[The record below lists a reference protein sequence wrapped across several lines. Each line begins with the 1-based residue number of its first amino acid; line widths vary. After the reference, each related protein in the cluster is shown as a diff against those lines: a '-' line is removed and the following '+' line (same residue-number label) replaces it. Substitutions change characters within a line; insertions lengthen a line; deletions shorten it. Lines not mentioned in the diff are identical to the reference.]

1 MTIQNDNLTVEVYS
15 ADYRVL
21 YRVPWQEAVRLIL
34 RQAVFIVDPREPAVH
49 VRSPSL
55 TVELPMSVALR
66 AYVHIPYQAGNRVTR
81 VGVLQRD
88 RYTCA
93 YCGGYGNTIDHVIPE
108 SRGGEK
114 QLVQPGCSLRGVQR
128 AQRRSH
134 PGGGRDASALGA
146 LRASGTRSLPGSGP
160 GLSLHHPWRGGRQ
173 FTESSTPPH
182 RHSPV
187 A

>member
-1 MTIQNDNLTVEVYS
+1 MTIQNDNLTVEVYN

-55 TVELPMSVALR
+55 PVELPMSVALR

-88 RYTCA
+88 HYTCA
-93 YCGGYGNTIDHVIPE
+93 YCGGYGNTIEHVIPE
-108 SRGGEK
+108 SRGGENSWFN
-114 QLVQPGCSLRGVQR
+114 LVAACAGCN
-128 AQRRSH
+128 
-134 PGGGRDASALGA
+134 GRKDDRTPVEAGMRLLWEPYEPRERDRYQVPALA
-146 LRASGTRSLPGSGP
+146 
-160 GLSLHHPWRGGRQ
+160 
-173 FTESSTPPH
+173 
-182 RHSPV
+182 
-187 A
+187 